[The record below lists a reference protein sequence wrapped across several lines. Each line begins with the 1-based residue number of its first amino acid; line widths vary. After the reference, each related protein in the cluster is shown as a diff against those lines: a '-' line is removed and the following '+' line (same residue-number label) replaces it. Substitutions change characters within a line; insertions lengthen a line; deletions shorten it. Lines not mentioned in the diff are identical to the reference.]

1 VSGLLVAKNAGG
13 GFLLQRKVWYNR
25 YMATYTLTQQVT
37 LDQTKSIP
45 AIGQLV
51 KQHTSTT
58 TIAAVV
64 YQITFDPTPILRNLS
79 IADPDLASP
88 EIAWARQHTPITIH
102 ALPVAH
108 YTDLDKIH
116 YGPPP
121 QLSQNPSTE
130 LTPCTDQEIR
140 AIIAST
146 KFIRLMLSAKE
157 ISDSIIIATIAQAAR
172 VHPVPS
178 AFIRQCAL
186 TVAAALADQPERIE
200 NFLTLLLD

>member
-1 VSGLLVAKNAGG
+1 MRAGVSCFKE
-13 GFLLQRKVWYNR
+13 KVWYNR
-25 YMATYTLTQQVT
+25 YMAAYTLTQQVT

-51 KQHTSTT
+51 KCTTATT

-79 IADPDLASP
+79 IADPDLASA

-102 ALPVAH
+102 ALPIAH
-108 YTDLDKIH
+108 YTDLAQIH
-116 YGPPP
+116 YYPPP
-121 QLSQNPSTE
+121 QLPQNPSTE

-157 ISDSIIIATIAQAAR
+157 ISDSIIIAAITQAAR
-172 VHPVPS
+172 VHPNPS
-178 AFIRQCAL
+178 AFINHCAL
-186 TVAAALADQPERIE
+186 TVVAALASQPERAD
-200 NFLTLLLD
+200 NLLTLLFD

>member
-1 VSGLLVAKNAGG
+1 
-13 GFLLQRKVWYNR
+13 
-25 YMATYTLTQQVT
+25 MATYTLTQQVNP
-37 LDQTKSIP
+37 DPTKIP

-51 KQHTSTT
+51 KCTSTT

-64 YQITFDPTPILRNLS
+64 YQITTDPTPILRNLS

-102 ALPVAH
+102 ALPIAH
-108 YTDLDKIH
+108 YTDLAKIQ
-116 YGPPP
+116 YTPSPQPP
-121 QLSQNPSTE
+121 QNPSL
-130 LTPCTDQEIR
+130 LTPCTDHEVR
-140 AIIAST
+140 AITAST
-146 KFIRLMLSAKE
+146 KFIRAMLSAKE
-157 ISDSIIIATIAQAAR
+157 IIDIDSIIIAAITQAAR

-186 TVAAALADQPERIE
+186 TVAAALAGQPERIE

>member
-1 VSGLLVAKNAGG
+1 
-13 GFLLQRKVWYNR
+13 
-25 YMATYTLTQQVT
+25 MATYTLTQQVT

-45 AIGQLV
+45 TIGQLV

-58 TIAAVV
+58 TIAAIVH
-64 YQITFDPTPILRNLS
+64 QITAGPTPILRNLS
-79 IADPDLASP
+79 IADPDLAGP

-121 QLSQNPSTE
+121 QLMQSPFTG
-130 LTPCTDQEIR
+130 LTPCTDQEVYAITASTQFIR
-140 AIIAST
+140 A
-146 KFIRLMLSAKE
+146 MLSARE
-157 ISDSIIIATIAQAAR
+157 ITDIDSIIIAAITQAAR

-186 TVAAALADQPERIE
+186 TVAAALAGQPERIE

>member
-1 VSGLLVAKNAGG
+1 
-13 GFLLQRKVWYNR
+13 
-25 YMATYTLTQQVT
+25 MATYTLTQQVT
-37 LDQTKSIP
+37 LDLEQTKSIP

-51 KQHTSTT
+51 KCTSTTT

-64 YQITFDPTPILRNLS
+64 HQITAGPTPILRILS

-102 ALPVAH
+102 ALPVTH

-121 QLSQNPSTE
+121 QLMQSPFTG
-130 LTPCTDQEIR
+130 LTPCTDQEVYAITASTQFIR
-140 AIIAST
+140 A
-146 KFIRLMLSAKE
+146 MLSARE
-157 ISDSIIIATIAQAAR
+157 ITDIDSIIIAAITQAAR

-186 TVAAALADQPERIE
+186 TVAAALAGQPERIE

>member
-1 VSGLLVAKNAGG
+1 
-13 GFLLQRKVWYNR
+13 
-25 YMATYTLTQQVT
+25 MATYTLTQQVT

-64 YQITFDPTPILRNLS
+64 YQITTEPNPILRNLS
-79 IADPDLASP
+79 IADPDLASA

-102 ALPVAH
+102 ALPIAH
-108 YTDLDKIH
+108 YADLDKIH

-121 QLSQNPSTE
+121 QLPQDPSTG

-140 AIIAST
+140 AITAST
-146 KFIRLMLSAKE
+146 KFIRAMLSARE
-157 ISDSIIIATIAQAAR
+157 IVDIDSIIIATIAQAACA
-172 VHPVPS
+172 HPDPS
-178 AFIRQCAL
+178 AFINNCAL
-186 TVAAALADQPERIE
+186 TIAAALAGQPERAD
-200 NFLTLLLD
+200 NLLTLLFD

>member
-1 VSGLLVAKNAGG
+1 M
-13 GFLLQRKVWYNR
+13 LQRKVWYNR

-37 LDQTKSIP
+37 LDQTKLIP

-64 YQITFDPTPILRNLS
+64 YQITTEPNPILRNLS
-79 IADPDLASP
+79 IADPDLAGP
-88 EIAWARQHTPITIH
+88 EIAWAREHTPITIH
-102 ALPVAH
+102 ALPIAH
-108 YTDLDKIH
+108 YADLDKIH

-121 QLSQNPSTE
+121 QLPQDPSTG

-157 ISDSIIIATIAQAAR
+157 ISDSIIIATITQAAR
-172 VHPVPS
+172 VHPNPS
-178 AFIRQCAL
+178 AFINHCAL
-186 TVAAALADQPERIE
+186 TVVAALADQPERAD
-200 NFLTLLLD
+200 NLLTLLFD

>member
-1 VSGLLVAKNAGG
+1 
-13 GFLLQRKVWYNR
+13 
-25 YMATYTLTQQVT
+25 MATYTLTQQVN

-45 AIGQLV
+45 TIGQLV

-64 YQITFDPTPILRNLS
+64 YQITTEPNPILRNLS
-79 IADPDLASP
+79 IADPDLAGP

-102 ALPVAH
+102 ALPIAH
-108 YTDLDKIH
+108 YADLDKIH

-121 QLSQNPSTE
+121 QLPQDPSTG

-140 AIIAST
+140 AITAST
-146 KFIRLMLSAKE
+146 KFIRAMLSARE
-157 ISDSIIIATIAQAAR
+157 IVDIDSIIIATITQAAR
-172 VHPVPS
+172 VYPVPS